1 MTASMISLPMRP
13 VAPETAIFTFGSL
26 LIFRTY
32 KRSGRK
38 IRFSA
43 QNHFVSLLFRRN
55 GTGFNF
61 GENVLLVKVKRDA
74 THLNVAVAR
83 IQVIRV
89 VPTIAVKLAFN
100 EGLSHQEEHLL
111 ASHADLQLVNHFFC
125 NQIALVDIGTV
136 DVAIEV
142 AAGQRDQTDGKW
154 SDDTNSAQGHE
165 KNGRENASRFV
176 NWKLPV
182 MIASIGLK

>member
-1 MTASMISLPMRP
+1 MMASMMSLPMRP

-32 KRSGRK
+32 KWSGRK

-89 VPTIAVKLAFN
+89 VPAIAVELAFN
-100 EGLSHQEEHLL
+100 ERFAHQEEHLL
-111 ASHADLQLVNHFFC
+111 ARHTDLQLVNHFFGD
-125 NQIALVDIGTV
+125 QIALVDIGTV

-142 AAGQRDQTDGKW
+142 AAGQRDQTDGKGGG
-154 SDDTNSAQGHE
+154 DKKCAQGHV
-165 KNGRENASRFV
+165 KNGRENVSKFV
-176 NWKLPV
+176 N
-182 MIASIGLK
+182 

>member
-1 MTASMISLPMRP
+1 MTASMMSLPMRP

-55 GTGFNF
+55 GTGINL
-61 GENVLLVKVKRDA
+61 GEDVLIIEVKRDA

-83 IQVIRV
+83 IQVVRV
-89 VPTIAVKLAFN
+89 VPAIAVELAFN
-100 EGLSHQEEHLL
+100 ERLAHQEEYLL
-111 ASHADLQLVNHFFC
+111 ARHTDLQLVNHFFGD
-125 NQIALVDIGTV
+125 QIALVDIGTV

-142 AAGQRDQTDGKW
+142 AAGQRDQTDGKGGG
-154 SDDTNSAQGHE
+154 DEKCAQGHV
-165 KNGRENASRFV
+165 KNGRENASKFV
-176 NWKLPV
+176 N
-182 MIASIGLK
+182 

>member
-1 MTASMISLPMRP
+1 MMASVMSLPMRP

-61 GENVLLVKVKRDA
+61 GKNVLLVKVKRDA

-89 VPTIAVKLAFN
+89 VPAIAVELAFN
-100 EGLSHQEEHLL
+100 ERFAHQEEHLL
-111 ASHADLQLVNHFFC
+111 ARHTDLQLVNHFLGD
-125 NQIALVDIGTV
+125 QITLMDIGTV
-136 DVAIEV
+136 DVTIEI
-142 AAGQRDQTDGKW
+142 AAGQRDQTDCKGSGDKKC
-154 SDDTNSAQGHE
+154 AQGHV

-176 NWKLPV
+176 N
-182 MIASIGLK
+182 